1 MDTLG
6 KIATSAAL
14 AAGGLLLSRQAI
26 LRTQPTGLAAG
37 RITGGALRSARAAGR
52 AIDHEVHRRPGTLAA
67 VAALALGGWFV
78 ARQLRAERG
87 GWSSWVEQ
95 SIEVDVPVGT
105 AYNQW
110 TQFEEFPKFMDSV
123 LEVRQLDDTHLHWRA
138 SVAGKTKEWDAEI
151 TEQLPDTR
159 IAWRSTSGAPN
170 AGVVTFDKLGESRTK
185 VLLQMDYDP
194 QGLGEKV
201 GDALGAVNL
210 AAKGN
215 LKRFKKLVEG
225 RGVESGGWRGEVAR
239 H

>member
-14 AAGGLLLSRQAI
+14 AAGGLLLSRQVI
-26 LRTQPTGLAAG
+26 MKTQPTGFAAR
-37 RITGGALRSARAAGR
+37 RIPSPVMRSARAAR
-52 AIDHEVHRRPGTLAA
+52 RTIDSQVHQRPGTLGAI
-67 VAALALGGWFV
+67 AALAIGGWFLS
-78 ARQLRAERG
+78 RQLRQRQG

-110 TQFEEFPKFMDSV
+110 TQFEEFPQFMDSV
-123 LEVRQLDDTHLHWRA
+123 LEVKQLDDTHLRWRA
-138 SVAGKTKEWDAEI
+138 NVAGKTKEWDAEI

-159 IAWRSTSGAPN
+159 IAWRSTSGASN
-170 AGVVTFDKLGESRTK
+170 AGVVTFNKVGDSRTR

-194 QGLGEKV
+194 EGLGERV
-201 GDALGAVNL
+201 GDALGAMKL
-210 AAKGN
+210 TARGN
-215 LKRFKKLVEG
+215 LKRFKDLVES
-225 RGVESGGWRGEVAR
+225 RGVETGAWRGEVAR

>member
-1 MDTLG
+1 MDSLG

-14 AAGGLLLSRQAI
+14 AAGGLLLSRQLI
-26 LRTQPTGLAAG
+26 MRTQPTGLAAG
-37 RITGGALRSARAAGR
+37 RITGPVVRSARTARR
-52 AIDHEVHRRPGTLAA
+52 AIDLQVHQRPGTLAA
-67 VAALALGGWFV
+67 VAALAVGGWLLS
-78 ARQLRAERG
+78 RQLTGRSG

-95 SIEVDVPVGT
+95 SIEVDVPVST
-105 AYNQW
+105 AYNQ
-110 TQFEEFPKFMDSV
+110 FPQFMDSV
-123 LEVRQLDDTHLHWRA
+123 LEVTQLDDTHLHWRA
-138 SVAGKTKEWDAEI
+138 NVAGKTKEWDAEI

-170 AGVVTFDKLGESRTK
+170 AGVVTFDKVGDSRTK

-201 GDALGAVNL
+201 GDALGAMTL
-210 AAKGN
+210 TAKGN

-225 RGVESGGWRGEVAR
+225 RGVESGAWRGEVAP